1 MEESNDNNLTPK
13 ERYDLKKAEK
23 DHAKEK
29 DITKEK
35 VRAVPKKVGKYI
47 LYTSIVVG
55 IIVGIGW
62 SISLIPNLPP
72 TSSKNHSEDS
82 PSSHIVTKKISDP
95 IQRHMLEH
103 ADGDG
108 FPSVIIQYNCDDY
121 ECEPDLIQKLTK
133 LVKEY
138 TENVYLAP
146 NNYDGKII
154 LTRAGQYKILDQ
166 FDEQTIRD
174 FIKLSLFKTAN

>member
-1 MEESNDNNLTPK
+1 MEELNNNNLTPK
-13 ERYDLKKAEK
+13 ERYDLKKVEK
-23 DHAKEK
+23 SHIKRK
-29 DITKEK
+29 DIAKEK
-35 VRAVPKKVGKYI
+35 VRTVPKKIVKYI
-47 LYTSIVVG
+47 IYIFIIIGIVVG
-55 IIVGIGW
+55 VGW
-62 SISLIPNLPP
+62 FISLIPSLPP

-82 PSSHIVTKKISDP
+82 PSSHIVTKKIPDL

-108 FPSVIIQYNCDDY
+108 FPSVIIQYNCNDY
-121 ECEPDLIQKLTK
+121 ECEPDIIQKLTK

-138 TENVYLAP
+138 PKNVYLAP

-174 FIKLSLFKTAN
+174 FIKQSLFKQ